1 MTVLII
7 ALVLC
12 LGAIFFL
19 YLKWKGEEG
28 DNSKLKKALD
38 IMTDQLKKCLDN
50 VPCRNPSV
58 LKAKN
63 YFKMAT
69 NHIIVPF
76 TLCSP
81 APSGGYIIK
90 YKPLGDPGAY
100 RDAPGNP
107 YASSP
112 AVWDD
117 ILDPAGTAYEGFIQ
131 SDCGDGN
138 LGLEVPFETTVI
150 VPPVPCEGVCG
161 RYQAV
166 GEAPLGVPFTWV
178 DCDGIENATVI
189 PFSEAFFFCTCD
201 DDPQYSDTDVT
212 VSRVNDCDECRN
224 YQNQTA
230 GSLTVTFTQCNNN
243 VVEDF
248 IVGPGQTICAVPG
261 TLSGPDAGSMTDLG
275 TPCS

>member
-19 YLKWKGEEG
+19 YRKWKGEQK
-28 DNSKLKKALD
+28 DNENLKKALD
-38 IMTDQLKKCLDN
+38 ILEDQLNKCLDV
-50 VPCRNPSV
+50 VPCCNPSI

-76 TLCSP
+76 TPCSP

-107 YASSP
+107 YMSSP
-112 AVWDD
+112 AAWDD
-117 ILDPAGTAYEGFIQ
+117 ILDGEGEAYEGYIQ

-138 LGLEVPFETTVI
+138 LGIEVPFETTVI
-150 VPPVPCEGVCG
+150 EPPVPCVGPCG
-161 RYQAV
+161 LYEAV
-166 GEAPLGVPFTWV
+166 GEATDGTNFTWT
-178 DCDGIENATVI
+178 DCDGIEGSTFI
-189 PFSEAFFFCTCD
+189 AFNGTFQFCACD
-201 DDPQYSDTDVT
+201 ADPQYSTANVT
-212 VSRVNDCDECRN
+212 VTRLSDC
-224 YQNQTA
+224 
-230 GSLTVTFTQCNNN
+230 
-243 VVEDF
+243 
-248 IVGPGQTICAVPG
+248 P
-261 TLSGPDAGSMTDLG
+261 
-275 TPCS
+275 